1 MGTGSSARRVAD
13 SSALQALARVGL
25 VAYGIVHV
33 LVAWLALQLVLSGGS
48 DSAASQAGALEELS
62 QQPGGGVLL
71 WVLTLGFVALALWQA
86 GEALRHVDGLGGSG
100 RGGSGEGR
108 RDAVLGVGGAVV
120 KALVFLALAFTAGT
134 AATSDASGSGSQ
146 QQQTSGVFALPG
158 GRWLVALGALVVI
171 GVGCYQVY
179 KAVTRGFLDEVD
191 LSDASRTQREA
202 VEKLGMAGGVAKGV
216 AVAVVGGLLGWAA
229 VTFDPAKATGL
240 GGAMATILAAPFGR
254 VLLALVAL
262 GFLAYGGYCF
272 LRARF
277 PERTS

>member
-1 MGTGSSARRVAD
+1 MSTGSRAKRLAD
-13 SSALQALARVGL
+13 STALQALARVGL

-33 LVAWLALQLVLSGGS
+33 LVAWLAMQLVLSGGS

-100 RGGSGEGR
+100 EDRKDS
-108 RDAVLGVGGAVV
+108 VLGVGGAVV
-120 KALVFLALAFTAGT
+120 KAVVFLALAVTAGR

-146 QQQTSGVFALPG
+146 EGQTSGVFALPG
-158 GRWLVALGALVVI
+158 GRLLVGVAALVVI
-171 GVGCYQVY
+171 GVGCYQVH
-179 KAVTRGFLDEVD
+179 KAVMKGFLDEVD

-202 VEKLGMAGGVAKGV
+202 VSTLGTAGGVAKGV
-216 AVAVVGGLLGWAA
+216 AFAVVGGLLGWAA
-229 VTFDPAKATGL
+229 VTFDPSKATGL

-254 VLLALVAL
+254 VLLTLVAL
-262 GFLAYGGYCF
+262 GFLAFGGYCF

-277 PERTS
+277 PDRTS

>member
-1 MGTGSSARRVAD
+1 MSTGSSAKRVAD
-13 SSALQALARVGL
+13 STALQALARVGL

-48 DSAASQAGALEELS
+48 DNAASQAGALEKLS

-100 RGGSGEGR
+100 RGSGEDR

-120 KALVFLALAFTAGT
+120 KALVFLGLAFTAGK

-158 GRWLVALGALVVI
+158 GRWLVAIGALVVI

-179 KAVTRGFLDEVD
+179 KAVTKGFLDEVD

-202 VEKLGMAGGVAKGV
+202 VEKLGTVGGVAKGV
-216 AVAVVGGLLGWAA
+216 AFVVVGGLLGWAA
-229 VTFDPAKATGL
+229 VTFDPSKAQGL

-254 VLLALVAL
+254 VLLTLVAL